1 MSISRRVVCDFTR
14 WLAGFLKDG
23 FDSDLHVPYLM
34 LTPSDLSDNVVAFR
48 VPGYT
53 AGYLKVSGFDV
64 HSLSKVSRMVVDDV
78 VLFDRSAS
86 LSSFL
91 STLTPDLLRNQW
103 TGAEIV
109 LEEMP

>member
-1 MSISRRVVCDFTR
+1 MSISRRGACDFTR
-14 WLAGFLKDG
+14 WLTGFLKD
-23 FDSDLHVPYLM
+23 DLNPDLHVPYLM
-34 LTPSDLSDNVVAFR
+34 LTPSDFRDNVVVFR

-53 AGYLKVSGFDV
+53 AGYLKVSRFDV
-64 HSLSKVSRMVVDDV
+64 HSFASVSRMVIDDV

-91 STLTPDLLRNQW
+91 PTLTPDLLRNQW

-109 LEEMP
+109 LEEIT